1 MRNKQSLL
9 NMLLVTIL
17 AVTTNVSQE
26 RFKGVRVYLGSWY
39 QGYNSMC
46 LENHN
51 GRRLRKLVTSQSSSR
66 RDEPVLSLLFL
77 LHRSEPQFLK

>member
-9 NMLLVTIL
+9 YMLLVNIL

-39 QGYNSMC
+39 TIQC
-46 LENHN
+46 AW
-51 GRRLRKLVTSQSSSR
+51 KVTMAGDCASW
-66 RDEPVLSLLFL
+66 L
-77 LHRSEPQFLK
+77 LHNPQAEGMNLCLACFSFYTGQSLSS